1 MSSWVAYCS
10 EGHEAL
16 VRRAL
21 ALLDGAGDLMLAR
34 SADVL
39 RRIAEGCEPGE
50 LGFVV
55 GPIGEGVSAVNLA
68 AAVARCGNARCVVM
82 VCDQATGSLRS
93 RAARAGVD
101 RVVDAAEVE
110 RAEAERRAALEAPGG
125 AVPGHSRALRANGAL
140 GPGADPVPPACAE
153 GRAPVIVLCSGRG
166 GVGKTTIAAGAA
178 AVAARWELRACL
190 IDLDLS
196 CGNAY
201 ASFGLPGGGDLA
213 ALGEVA
219 PEPDILARLVV
230 PAMPD
235 VALLGPCGR
244 PELAELVTPHVGT
257 VLAWA
262 ERAYDLVVVDASTT
276 FTDAVAEA
284 VQRADRVVLV
294 ADGRPGALSS
304 VARMGGLVVRLG
316 VARTRVARV
325 ENRVGLR
332 DAPDGP
338 AVGDAGG
345 LEAARTYVVA
355 DGGDEVDELV
365 GAGRIQEL
373 CEPGYQFADTLATML
388 AQLLAELGRL
398 PEHDEAHQALD
409 RRDGRPRRGLL
420 HFRKGASR

>member
-1 MSSWVAYCS
+1 M
-10 EGHEAL
+10 
-16 VRRAL
+16 
-21 ALLDGAGDLMLAR
+21 
-34 SADVL
+34 
-39 RRIAEGCEPGE
+39 
-50 LGFVV
+50 
-55 GPIGEGVSAVNLA
+55 
-68 AAVARCGNARCVVM
+68 
-82 VCDQATGSLRS
+82 
-93 RAARAGVD
+93 
-101 RVVDAAEVE
+101 
-110 RAEAERRAALEAPGG
+110 
-125 AVPGHSRALRANGAL
+125 
-140 GPGADPVPPACAE
+140 
-153 GRAPVIVLCSGRG
+153 
-166 GVGKTTIAAGAA
+166 GKTTIAAGAA

-316 VARTRVARV
+316 GCANEGGPGREPR
-325 ENRVGLR
+325 GL
-332 DAPDGP
+332 
-338 AVGDAGG
+338 
-345 LEAARTYVVA
+345 
-355 DGGDEVDELV
+355 
-365 GAGRIQEL
+365 AGR
-373 CEPGYQFADTLATML
+373 PGRA
-388 AQLLAELGRL
+388 GRWG
-398 PEHDEAHQALD
+398 
-409 RRDGRPRRGLL
+409 RGRPGGRADVRGGRRWRRG
-420 HFRKGASR
+420 